1 MKYIDPDREPN
12 RWIETV
18 LLDQLEQNS
27 ADSRKL
33 LADGVRM
40 ITHWLEPG
48 LVSQLFAH
56 WIERYRQLVAEHE
69 KQQNSSPLPCS
80 QEGHQE

>member
-1 MKYIDPDREPN
+1 MTIIDPDREPN
-12 RWIETV
+12 RWIEAI

-27 ADSRKL
+27 PESREL
-33 LADGVRM
+33 LADGIRM

-56 WIERYRQLVAEHE
+56 WIERYRELIAQHE
-69 KQQNSSPLPCS
+69 TQQNSSPQQCS
-80 QEGHQE
+80 LGAPQE

>member
-1 MKYIDPDREPN
+1 MKNIDPDREPN
-12 RWIETV
+12 RWLEGV

-27 ADSRKL
+27 AESRKL
-33 LADGVRM
+33 LADGIRM

-56 WIERYRQLVAEHE
+56 WIERYRQLAAQHE
-69 KQQNSSPLPCS
+69 TQQNNSLQQCSSVD
-80 QEGHQE
+80 QAE